1 MESHFMILFLKKRE
15 KEKMTNSES
24 TRFNELYCLLTESEK
39 TMMKNVTIKLLKV
52 NFLLRRTNKEMYSF
66 IMNHKELLSLFFE
79 YMNFDFNI
87 REDKELVYIK
97 SNDDTLISNITKN
110 ETLALL
116 VLRLIYQKKMD
127 EVSLAD
133 EVETTIAE
141 LQNQLFSFNFDSQNN
156 DRVKRS
162 TLREMLQIFKQHN
175 IIYYKDD
182 LALDD
187 TVITIYPS
195 IEVAMDFK
203 EINEILTRIELLKGG
218 DDIDD

>member
-1 MESHFMILFLKKRE
+1 
-15 KEKMTNSES
+15 MTNSES

-52 NFLLRRTNKEMYSF
+52 NFLLRRTNKEIYSF

>member
-1 MESHFMILFLKKRE
+1 
-15 KEKMTNSES
+15 MTNVES
-24 TRFNELYCLLTESEK
+24 MRFNELYCSLSEAEK

-52 NFLLRRTNKEMYSF
+52 NFLLRKTNKEMYSY
-66 IMNHKELLSLFFE
+66 INNHKELLSLFFE

-97 SNDDTLISNITKN
+97 SNDESLISNISKN

-116 VLRLIYQKKMD
+116 VLRILYQKKVD

-133 EVETTIAE
+133 EVEITMAE
-141 LQNQLFSFNFDSQNN
+141 LQNELFSISFEQQAN
-156 DRVKRS
+156 DRVKRN
-162 TLREMLQIFKQHN
+162 TLREMLLIFKQHN

-203 EINEILTRIELLKGG
+203 DINEILTRYELLKGG

>member
-1 MESHFMILFLKKRE
+1 
-15 KEKMTNSES
+15 MTNVES
-24 TRFNELYCLLTESEK
+24 MRFNELYCSLSEAEK

-52 NFLLRRTNKEMYSF
+52 NFLLRKTNKEMYSY
-66 IMNHKELLSLFFE
+66 INNHKELLSLFFE

-97 SNDDTLISNITKN
+97 SNDESLISNISKN

-116 VLRLIYQKKMD
+116 VLRILYQKKVD

-133 EVETTIAE
+133 EVEITIAE
-141 LQNQLFSFNFDSQNN
+141 LQNELFSISFEQQGN
-156 DRVKRS
+156 DRVKRN
-162 TLREMLQIFKQHN
+162 TLREMLLIFKQHN

-182 LALDD
+182 LAFDD
-187 TVITIYPS
+187 TIITIYPS

-203 EINEILTRIELLKGG
+203 DINEVLTRYELLKGG
-218 DDIDD
+218 DDLDD

>member
-1 MESHFMILFLKKRE
+1 
-15 KEKMTNSES
+15 MTNSES

-52 NFLLRRTNKEMYSF
+52 NFLLRITNKEMYSF
-66 IMNHKELLSLFFE
+66 IINHKELLSLFFE

-116 VLRLIYQKKMD
+116 VLRLIYQKKID

-133 EVETTIAE
+133 EVETTVAE

-203 EINEILTRIELLKGG
+203 EINEILTRIELLKGV

>member
-1 MESHFMILFLKKRE
+1 
-15 KEKMTNSES
+15 MTNSES
-24 TRFNELYCLLTESEK
+24 TRFNELYCLLSESEK

-52 NFLLRRTNKEMYSF
+52 NFLLRITNKEMYSF
-66 IMNHKELLSLFFE
+66 IINHKELLSLFFE

-116 VLRLIYQKKMD
+116 VLRLIYQKKID

-182 LALDD
+182 LALED

>member
-1 MESHFMILFLKKRE
+1 
-15 KEKMTNSES
+15 MTNVES
-24 TRFNELYCLLTESEK
+24 MRFNELYCSLNEAEK

-52 NFLLRRTNKEMYSF
+52 NFLLRKTNKEMYSY
-66 IMNHKELLSLFFE
+66 INNHKELLSLFFE

-97 SNDDTLISNITKN
+97 SNDESLISNISKN

-116 VLRLIYQKKMD
+116 VLRILYQKKVD

-133 EVETTIAE
+133 EVEITIAE
-141 LQNQLFSFNFDSQNN
+141 LQNELFSISFEQQAN
-156 DRVKRS
+156 DRVKRN
-162 TLREMLQIFKQHN
+162 TLREMLLIFKQHN

-203 EINEILTRIELLKGG
+203 DINEILTRYELLKGG

>member
-1 MESHFMILFLKKRE
+1 
-15 KEKMTNSES
+15 MTNSES
-24 TRFNELYCLLTESEK
+24 ARFNELYCLLTESEK

-52 NFLLRRTNKEMYSF
+52 NFLLRITNKEIYSF
-66 IMNHKELLSLFFE
+66 IINHKELLSLFFE

-116 VLRLIYQKKMD
+116 VLRLIYQKKID

>member
-1 MESHFMILFLKKRE
+1 
-15 KEKMTNSES
+15 MTNNDS
-24 TRFNELYCLLTESEK
+24 TRFNELYCALTEAEK
-39 TMMKNVTIKLLKV
+39 AMMKNITIKLLKV
-52 NFLLRRTNKEMYSF
+52 NFLLKITNKEMYSF
-66 IMNHKELLSLFFE
+66 IINHDELLSLFFE

-97 SNDDTLISNITKN
+97 SNDDTLISNISKN

-116 VLRLIYQKKMD
+116 VLRLIYQKNID

-133 EVETTIAE
+133 DVETTVGE
-141 LQNQLFSFNFDSQNN
+141 LQNQLFSFNFDPQST

-162 TLREMLQIFKQHN
+162 TLQEMLKTFKKHN

-182 LALDD
+182 LGLDN
-187 TVITIYPS
+187 TTITIYPS

-203 EINEILTRIELLKGG
+203 EINEILTRIEILKGG

>member
-1 MESHFMILFLKKRE
+1 
-15 KEKMTNSES
+15 MTNSES

-52 NFLLRRTNKEMYSF
+52 NFLLRITNKEMYSF

>member
-1 MESHFMILFLKKRE
+1 
-15 KEKMTNSES
+15 MTNSES
-24 TRFNELYCLLTESEK
+24 TRFNELYCLLSESEK

-52 NFLLRRTNKEMYSF
+52 NFLLRITNKEMYSF
-66 IMNHKELLSLFFE
+66 IINHKELLSLFFE

-116 VLRLIYQKKMD
+116 VLRLIYQKKID

-175 IIYYKDD
+175 IIYYKDN

>member
-1 MESHFMILFLKKRE
+1 
-15 KEKMTNSES
+15 MTNSES
-24 TRFNELYCLLTESEK
+24 TRFNELYCLLTEAEK

>member
-1 MESHFMILFLKKRE
+1 
-15 KEKMTNSES
+15 MTNSES

-52 NFLLRRTNKEMYSF
+52 NFLLRITNKEMYSF
-66 IMNHKELLSLFFE
+66 IINHKELLSLFFE

-116 VLRLIYQKKMD
+116 VLRLIYQKKID

-133 EVETTIAE
+133 EVETTVAE

>member
-1 MESHFMILFLKKRE
+1 
-15 KEKMTNSES
+15 MTNSES
-24 TRFNELYCLLTESEK
+24 TRFNEFYCLLSESEK
-39 TMMKNVTIKLLKV
+39 TIMKNVTIKLLKV
-52 NFLLRRTNKEMYSF
+52 NFLLRITNKEMYSF
-66 IMNHKELLSLFFE
+66 IINHKELLSLFFE

-116 VLRLIYQKKMD
+116 VLRLIYQKKID

-133 EVETTIAE
+133 EVETTVAE

>member
-1 MESHFMILFLKKRE
+1 
-15 KEKMTNSES
+15 MTNVES
-24 TRFNELYCLLTESEK
+24 MRFNELYCSLSEAEK

-52 NFLLRRTNKEMYSF
+52 NFLLRKTNKEMYSYTN
-66 IMNHKELLSLFFE
+66 NHKELLSLFFE

-97 SNDDTLISNITKN
+97 SNDESLISNISKN
-110 ETLALL
+110 ESLALL
-116 VLRLIYQKKMD
+116 VLRILYQKKVD

-133 EVETTIAE
+133 EVEITIAE
-141 LQNQLFSFNFDSQNN
+141 LQNELFSISFEQQSN
-156 DRVKRS
+156 DRVKRN
-162 TLREMLQIFKQHN
+162 TLREMLLIFKQHN

-203 EINEILTRIELLKGG
+203 NINEILTRYELLKGG

>member
-1 MESHFMILFLKKRE
+1 
-15 KEKMTNSES
+15 MTNVES
-24 TRFNELYCLLTESEK
+24 MRFNELYCSLSEAEK

-52 NFLLRRTNKEMYSF
+52 NFLLRKTNKEMYSY
-66 IMNHKELLSLFFE
+66 INNHKELLSLFFE

-97 SNDDTLISNITKN
+97 SNDESLISNISKN

-116 VLRLIYQKKMD
+116 VLRILYQKKVD

-133 EVETTIAE
+133 EVEITIAE
-141 LQNQLFSFNFDSQNN
+141 LQNELFSISFEQQAN
-156 DRVKRS
+156 DRVKRN
-162 TLREMLQIFKQHN
+162 TLREMLLIFKQHN
-175 IIYYKDD
+175 VIYYKDD

-203 EINEILTRIELLKGG
+203 DINEILTRYELLKGG

>member
-1 MESHFMILFLKKRE
+1 
-15 KEKMTNSES
+15 MTNVES
-24 TRFNELYCLLTESEK
+24 MRFNELYCSLSEAEK

-52 NFLLRRTNKEMYSF
+52 NFLLRKTNKEMYSY
-66 IMNHKELLSLFFE
+66 INNHKELLSLFFE

-97 SNDDTLISNITKN
+97 SNDESLISNISKN

-116 VLRLIYQKKMD
+116 VLRILYQKKVD

-133 EVETTIAE
+133 EVEITIAE
-141 LQNQLFSFNFDSQNN
+141 LQNELFSISFEQQAN
-156 DRVKRS
+156 DRVKRN
-162 TLREMLQIFKQHN
+162 TLREMLLIFKQHN

-182 LALDD
+182 LAFDD
-187 TVITIYPS
+187 TIITIYPS

-203 EINEILTRIELLKGG
+203 DINEVLTRYELLKGG
-218 DDIDD
+218 DDLDD

>member
-1 MESHFMILFLKKRE
+1 
-15 KEKMTNSES
+15 MTNSES

-52 NFLLRRTNKEMYSF
+52 NFLLRITNKEMYSF

-97 SNDDTLISNITKN
+97 SNDDTLISNIAKN

>member
-1 MESHFMILFLKKRE
+1 
-15 KEKMTNSES
+15 MTNSES
-24 TRFNELYCLLTESEK
+24 TRFNELYCLLSESEK

-52 NFLLRRTNKEMYSF
+52 NFLLRITNKEMYSF
-66 IMNHKELLSLFFE
+66 IINHKELLSLFFE

-97 SNDDTLISNITKN
+97 SNDDTLISNITKI

-116 VLRLIYQKKMD
+116 VLRLIYQKKID

-218 DDIDD
+218 DDMDD